1 MTSTPPL
8 DPTDTARLRLAIAQ
22 TTSSNTHAD
31 NIAALQ
37 GIARQAA
44 DQGAQLLALPE
55 AAGLMN
61 RDRASA
67 RHSVTTE
74 DTDPFLAAC
83 RDTARDYGLWVQ
95 TGSTPVLDPP
105 DERFR
110 NRGHMIAPD
119 GSIVAQYD
127 KIHLFDVNLP
137 GEPPRRESD
146 RYAPGDRA
154 ALART
159 PWGLFALSICYD
171 LRFPHLF
178 RDYAQAGA
186 TVLFVPSAFALS
198 TGQAH
203 WEILLRARAIENG
216 CFVVAAAQN
225 GHHADGRQ
233 TWGHSLVID
242 PWGKVLVDMKQE
254 NGVALV
260 DLDMNAVTR
269 ARQMIPALQ
278 NTRPYAKPELPQ
290 PGAPA
295 DR

>member
-1 MTSTPPL
+1 MTSPPPM
-8 DPTDTARLRLAIAQ
+8 DTISPTQLRLAMAQ
-22 TTSSNTHAD
+22 MTSSNTHAD
-31 NIAALQ
+31 NIAALHD
-37 GIARQAA
+37 IARQAA
-44 DQGAQLLALPE
+44 NQGAQLLALPE

-67 RHSVTTE
+67 RQSVTTE
-74 DTDPFLAAC
+74 GNDPYLAAC
-83 RDTARDYGLWVQ
+83 RDTARDYGIWVQ

-119 GSIVAQYD
+119 GSIVSQYD

-146 RYAPGDRA
+146 RYAPGQQA
-154 ALART
+154 ALAST
-159 PWGLFALSICYD
+159 PWGLFGLSICYD
-171 LRFPHLF
+171 LRFPHLY

-186 TVLFVPSAFALS
+186 TVLFVPSAFAMS
-198 TGQAH
+198 TGKAH

-242 PWGKVLVDMKQE
+242 PWGEILADMKQE
-254 NGVALV
+254 NGVV
-260 DLDMNAVTR
+260 VIDLDMTAVTR

-290 PGAPA
+290 PDAQT